1 MSETKRE
8 IGFLRTQTEKCF
20 FLLDRDG
27 VFRHTANETQ
37 ADGGIC
43 MLLAFDV
50 GNTNIVCGVYKG
62 RELIEHWRMSTD
74 RLQTVDGYGSIMG
87 TLFMLNGL
95 HFEDVEDVIIS
106 TVVPP
111 LTPTLE
117 RMSMRYFH
125 VRPIFVGPGIKTG
138 MNILYDNP
146 KELGADRIVNA
157 VAAIEEYGGPSIII
171 DLGTATTFCAINEKG
186 NYLGGAVAPGIG
198 ISMEALFQRASKLPR
213 IELKR
218 TPGVICRNTVSS
230 MQAGIY
236 YGFVGQI
243 DGITTRMKEELN
255 APDAT
260 VIATGG
266 LATLI
271 SSGSNTIDIVDPMLT
286 LKGLLILYEKNKTE
300 KRHVGTDR

>member
-1 MSETKRE
+1 
-8 IGFLRTQTEKCF
+8 
-20 FLLDRDG
+20 
-27 VFRHTANETQ
+27 
-37 ADGGIC
+37 

-50 GNTNIVCGVYKG
+50 GNTNIVCGVFNK
-62 RELIEHWRMSTD
+62 RELVGHWRIATD
-74 RLQTVDGYGSIMG
+74 KLQTADTYAAELGM
-87 TLFMLNGL
+87 LFQIQGL
-95 HFEDVEDVIIS
+95 KFEDIDDVIIS

-111 LTPTLE
+111 IIPILETLCQ
-117 RMSMRYFH
+117 RYFH
-125 VRPIFVGPGIKTG
+125 VKGVFVGPGIKTG

-157 VAAIEEYGGPSIII
+157 VAVINKYGGPAIII
-171 DLGTATTFCAINEKG
+171 DMGTSTTFCVLNEKSQ
-186 NYLGGAVAPGIG
+186 YLGGSVAPGIG

-218 TPGVICRNTVSS
+218 PPTCICRNTVTA

-243 DGITTRMKEELN
+243 DYIVNHIKEEMNL
-255 APDAT
+255 PHMT

-271 SSGSNTIDIVDPMLT
+271 SEGSSTIDIVDPMLT
-286 LKGLLILYEKNKTE
+286 LDGLLILYEKNKPE
-300 KRHVGTDR
+300 RRA